1 MELLIKASQVAGAI
15 LVIGGFAWN
24 ICLNFMKFKMYDK
37 RIKALTAEQCLQTR
51 VLDAILDGLEQLGC
65 NHSVPDARK
74 DVGAFRD
81 VLTAK
86 KELNDFLRERAH
98 EVNEL

>member
-1 MELLIKASQVAGAI
+1 MEGIIKAGQIVAAI
-15 LVIGGFAWN
+15 GIIGGFTWN
-24 ICLNFMKFKMYDK
+24 ICLQYMKFKMYDK

-51 VLDAILDGLEQLGC
+51 VLDAVLDGLEQLGC

-74 DVGAFRD
+74 DVDSFRS

-86 KELNDFLRERAH
+86 KELNDFLNERAH

>member
-1 MELLIKASQVAGAI
+1 MELLIKASQVVGAI

>member
-1 MELLIKASQVAGAI
+1 METIIKAGQVIIAIGAI
-15 LVIGGFAWN
+15 AGFTWS
-24 ICLNFMKFKMYDK
+24 ICLQFMKFKLYDQ

-51 VLDAILDGLEQLGC
+51 VLDAVLDGLEQLGC

-74 DVGAFRD
+74 DVDAFRD

-86 KELNDFLRERAH
+86 KELNAFLNERAH